1 MAYSDRQGTPVN
13 IENKDKLRNSSDLL
27 PMYFRTETNRKFL
40 GATVD
45 TLINKGNLD
54 RLNGFVGERNTENA
68 TSKDVYIP
76 EPTDNRRRYN
86 FLPSAVTKNPI
97 DNTNKWTGTY
107 DDLINQI
114 DFFGGVTDNHDKLFQ
129 AEYFAWN
136 PMFNFDKFVNYRQYY
151 WLSQG
156 PDPVSISGNPG
167 NTESEYSVS
176 NSTQNSYVFTPNG
189 FSNNP
194 TVVLYRGGTYKF
206 KINATGHPFY
216 IKTTNTIGIG
226 DQYNDGVE
234 NNGAE
239 SGTITFTVP
248 INAPDNL
255 FYACQYHQTMQGM
268 FEIRDT
274 SQDLTIDV
282 SEEILGK
289 VNFTSANGVKLTN
302 GMKVN
307 FIGDV
312 LPTKY
317 REKNWYV
324 EGVGDRITLI
334 DETELD
340 TPEVYAKNKEYE
352 FDVDPFDDT
361 PYDDTENSPIT
372 PEYITINRA
381 SKDKNPWSRYNRW
394 VHKEIIEQSASYNNT
409 SPILDENNRAV
420 RPILEF
426 KI

>member
-176 NSTQNSYVFTPNG
+176 NSNQNSYVFTPNG

-234 NNGAE
+234 NNGAQVGIVTFKVPFDAPNTLYYQCQNHAAMA
-239 SGTITFTVP
+239 GTI
-248 INAPDNL
+248 I
-255 FYACQYHQTMQGM
+255 
-268 FEIRDT
+268 
-274 SQDLTIDV
+274 ID
-282 SEEILGK
+282 
-289 VNFTSANGVKLTN
+289 
-302 GMKVN
+302 
-307 FIGDV
+307 
-312 LPTKY
+312 
-317 REKNWYV
+317 
-324 EGVGDRITLI
+324 
-334 DETELD
+334 
-340 TPEVYAKNKEYE
+340 
-352 FDVDPFDDT
+352 
-361 PYDDTENSPIT
+361 IT
-372 PEYITINRA
+372 PGISIGLA
-381 SKDKNPWSRYNRW
+381 
-394 VHKEIIEQSASYNNT
+394 IA
-409 SPILDENNRAV
+409 LGG
-420 RPILEF
+420 
-426 KI
+426 